1 MNMRDE
7 HEIVRLERAVDES
20 DHVLGPQ
27 LATATLVEYG
37 DYECPYCRQL
47 HPLIQ
52 EIMRRTQGLSFVYRH
67 FPISKVHP
75 YAIKAAEAA
84 EVAGAQGRFWEM
96 HDVLFENEQPLDDE
110 RLARSARKAG
120 LDMERYE
127 REMSEGVYSGK
138 AEEDFKAALFGGGV
152 TGTPTLY
159 LNGVRLSNIHDFD
172 GLLAAVTEA
181 GATLQSNSGEQAGW
195 LSRLR
200 KFRFGMTR
208 LHK

>member
-1 MNMRDE
+1 MND
-7 HEIVRLERAVDES
+7 HVEIVKLQRPVDES
-20 DHVLGPQ
+20 DHVLGP
-27 LATATLVEYG
+27 LSAPATLVEYG

-52 EIMRRTQGLSFVYRH
+52 ELMKRTEGLRFVYRH
-67 FPISKVHP
+67 FPIKNIHP
-75 YAIKAAEAA
+75 HAMRAAEAA
-84 EVAGAQGRFWEM
+84 EAAGAQGRFWQM
-96 HDVLFENEQPLDDE
+96 HDALFEQDQPLDDE
-110 RLARSARKAG
+110 RLARLARKAG
-120 LDMERYE
+120 LDMERYT
-127 REMSEGVYSGK
+127 REMAEGLYALKVDE
-138 AEEDFKAALFGGGV
+138 AFKSALYGDGV

-159 LNGVRLSNIHDFD
+159 LNGVRLSKIHDFE

-181 GATLQSNSGEQAGW
+181 GATLQADLSERANW